1 MARIFTTSF
10 EFNHQHYDAIVTVCS
25 RNGKANFTIKV
36 MDIDLQQLLPDGVI
50 AYEGVHGFEN
60 VDNLGNSMSQSLL
73 RSISRAIESH
83 LSIS

>member
-36 MDIDLQQLLPDGVI
+36 MDIDLQQLLPEGLI
-50 AYEGVHGFEN
+50 EYEGVRGFEK
-60 VDNLGNSMSQSLL
+60 VDKLDNSLSQSLM

-83 LSIS
+83 LSS